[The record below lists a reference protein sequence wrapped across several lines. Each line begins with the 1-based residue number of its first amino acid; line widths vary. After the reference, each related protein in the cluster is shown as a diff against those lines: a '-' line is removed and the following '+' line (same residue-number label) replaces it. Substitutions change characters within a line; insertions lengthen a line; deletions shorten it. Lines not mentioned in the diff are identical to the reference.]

1 MKKIMLAVLM
11 IILFYSDYSFA
22 QTDINDYVDK
32 QLESLNIDS
41 IQKYLDESE
50 VLGDLDL
57 KTFLKEVITGDKN
70 LLDIFDKESIKFL
83 FFKEVKTSM
92 KICAMVLVLSL
103 LSSILKSLENS
114 FSSGTITQITNYII
128 FITMI
133 SFILVAFKDV
143 LEIADSSI
151 NSIIG
156 LVKVIVPVLLTL
168 LALMGLPITSSV
180 LNPIFIGGITFIN
193 ILFKK
198 FLFVSISLAFSILV
212 VNNLSKSIKLSKLAS
227 FIKNINFLCIGAM
240 FTVYL
245 GLVSV
250 QGLYVTSL
258 DSFTMKTTKFAVGSF
273 IPVVGGFVS
282 DSLDIILSSS
292 QLIKGVF
299 GSIGLIILVAIS
311 ITPVIK
317 IFSIILVYKICSIV
331 VEPVGEERISTFLNE
346 VANLMIV
353 ILSCVIAIT
362 IMFFV
367 TVGILTSMGVISS

>member
-1 MKKIMLAVLM
+1 
-11 IILFYSDYSFA
+11 
-22 QTDINDYVDK
+22 
-32 QLESLNIDS
+32 
-41 IQKYLDESE
+41 
-50 VLGDLDL
+50 
-57 KTFLKEVITGDKN
+57 
-70 LLDIFDKESIKFL
+70 
-83 FFKEVKTSM
+83 
-92 KICAMVLVLSL
+92 
-103 LSSILKSLENS
+103 
-114 FSSGTITQITNYII
+114 
-128 FITMI
+128 
-133 SFILVAFKDV
+133 
-143 LEIADSSI
+143 
-151 NSIIG
+151 
-156 LVKVIVPVLLTL
+156 
-168 LALMGLPITSSV
+168 
-180 LNPIFIGGITFIN
+180 
-193 ILFKK
+193 
-198 FLFVSISLAFSILV
+198 
-212 VNNLSKSIKLSKLAS
+212 
-227 FIKNINFLCIGAM
+227 M